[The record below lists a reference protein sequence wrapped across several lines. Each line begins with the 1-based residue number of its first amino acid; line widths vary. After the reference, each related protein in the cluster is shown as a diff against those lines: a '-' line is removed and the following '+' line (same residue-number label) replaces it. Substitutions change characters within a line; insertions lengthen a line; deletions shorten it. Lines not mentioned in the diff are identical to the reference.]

1 MPISVSQKLKK
12 KGRQTQDFVIAI
24 SQNPYFPFCRNAAF
38 LELPKPP
45 FRKVFT
51 ESGSVVL

>member
-12 KGRQTQDFVIAI
+12 KGRQTQDFVITL

-38 LELPKPP
+38 LELPKPS

-51 ESGSVVL
+51 ESDSVAS